1 MPTVSVEHLKTISD
15 LRSKIVVVG
24 QGGKSTLS
32 RALSKKLNLPYIEL
46 DAIHHLPNWRERSAE
61 DFKNQIAIM
70 LAKNPDGWIMDGN
83 YFDVI
88 AEGIESK
95 EQERLLLEN
104 DFKFAQ
110 GFLYAKPMPLADALD
125 WLTDHYRGPK

>member
-1 MPTVSVEHLKTISD
+1 MPTFSFEHLKTISD

-70 LAKNPDGWIMDGN
+70 LAKNPDGLWM
-83 YFDVI
+83 
-88 AEGIESK
+88 ATTLMSLQK
-95 EQERLLLEN
+95 WLQLEQR
-104 DFKFAQ
+104 
-110 GFLYAKPMPLADALD
+110 
-125 WLTDHYRGPK
+125 R